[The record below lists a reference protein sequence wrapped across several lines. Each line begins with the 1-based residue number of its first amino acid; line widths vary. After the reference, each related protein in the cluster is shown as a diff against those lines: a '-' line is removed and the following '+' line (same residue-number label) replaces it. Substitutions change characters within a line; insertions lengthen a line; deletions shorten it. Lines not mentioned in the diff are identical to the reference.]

1 MNVKVALGVKPRYAK
16 KVGVDDWGLLVPEFV
31 IAVGESSLRATLNAG
46 SPAGSDPKPTI
57 VSVPLPLAAAGMV
70 IDAMTVPART
80 VAVAAEVPMLT
91 VADVGTV
98 GWVAL
103 GNGRVLALPQ
113 PTPTAIS
120 ARAIA

>member
-1 MNVKVALGVKPRYAK
+1 
-16 KVGVDDWGLLVPEFV
+16 
-31 IAVGESSLRATLNAG
+31 
-46 SPAGSDPKPTI
+46 
-57 VSVPLPLAAAGMV
+57 MV